1 MFVSR
6 FLISLASELR
16 EKNIYPFSYSSPL
29 HMLSIWFFMKITA
42 RVKQMAAVSPHEE
55 PRIRGFL
62 TRLAVLFGDSAS
74 RVHSFS
80 FSFRRGN
87 PHQHIGIDDP
97 HTVSHHGFVLKYP
110 KHTDM
115 VTHL

>member
-62 TRLAVLFGDSAS
+62 TRLAVLFGT
-74 RVHSFS
+74 VH
-80 FSFRRGN
+80 
-87 PHQHIGIDDP
+87 HVC
-97 HTVSHHGFVLKYP
+97 TVSHSLSGEET
-110 KHTDM
+110 HTSTL
-115 VTHL
+115 V